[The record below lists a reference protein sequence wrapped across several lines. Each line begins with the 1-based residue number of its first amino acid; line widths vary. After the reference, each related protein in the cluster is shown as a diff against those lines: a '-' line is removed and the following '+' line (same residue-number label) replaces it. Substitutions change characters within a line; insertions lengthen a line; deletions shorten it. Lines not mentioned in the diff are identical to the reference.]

1 MKVLKSATFK
11 KKNTLAKKCAIICK
25 EGEEGEG
32 GREEGRKRREGRER
46 RKGGRGI
53 DE

>member
-32 GREEGRKRREGRER
+32 GREEEEGGKGKEEGREGYR
-46 RKGGRGI
+46 
-53 DE
+53 

>member
-1 MKVLKSATFK
+1 MKVLKSAAFK

-32 GREEGRKRREGRER
+32 GRGGREGRKGGRER
-46 RKGGRGI
+46 RKGGV
-53 DE
+53 